1 MPIVLSRIA
10 EERSRELFFL
20 AIAALAL
27 SAALVSEY
35 MGLSLALGAFIA
47 GLVVSESDL
56 SHRVLGELLPTRDVF
71 AVLFFVSAGM
81 LIDPAVVSD
90 EWAVIVVSLILILI
104 VRAAASRALLGR
116 VTRAHTAT
124 LAAVALL
131 PAGEFSF
138 VLARSGLDEGAISES
153 IFGAI
158 IAATAI
164 TIMVSPPALAGA
176 YRWMERETAPRRTDA
191 AEPIEAPS
199 RLGRHAVICGYDAV
213 GRVVASLLSPRFESL
228 IVEDNPRAARSAR
241 DDGYFVVEGN
251 PTSDSIIERM
261 RLEEA
266 RILILALNDAFS
278 RRLLTERARAINPHL
293 EVVGIATSAEESA
306 RLNASGMTEPV
317 VAEREIALELGRYA
331 LHRFGVPSQQVARII
346 QQARARLR

>member
-1 MPIVLSRIA
+1 L
-10 EERSRELFFL
+10 
-20 AIAALAL
+20 
-27 SAALVSEY
+27 LV
-35 MGLSLALGAFIA
+35 
-47 GLVVSESDL
+47 
-56 SHRVLGELLPTRDVF
+56 
-71 AVLFFVSAGM
+71 
-81 LIDPAVVSD
+81 
-90 EWAVIVVSLILILI
+90 LILI
-104 VRAAASRALLGR
+104 VRAAATRMLLGR

-138 VLARSGLDEGAISES
+138 VLARSGLDEGVISEAV
-153 IFGAI
+153 FGAI
-158 IAATAI
+158 IAATAM

-176 YRWMERETAPRRTDA
+176 YRWMEREIAPRRPPD
-191 AEPIEAPS
+191 AEPVEGQPS
-199 RLGRHAVICGYDAV
+199 RLGRHAVICGYGAV

-228 IVEDNPRAARSAR
+228 IIEDDPRAARDAR
-241 DDGYFVVEGN
+241 EDGYFVVEGN

-261 RLEEA
+261 RLEDA
-266 RILILALNDAFS
+266 RILILALTDGFG
-278 RRLLTERARAINPHL
+278 RRLLTERAHTINPHL
-293 EVVGIATSAEESA
+293 EVIGVAMSAEESA